1 MVFLTAIVVL
11 AIVTAGILQAGGHK
25 QEGVDVGPGEMGIRA
40 VIIPGP
46 PLAGDAVM
54 PDGHADYPRGMTC
67 AECHDVSFDG
77 ITSAT
82 MQFVNNFGALENDQ
96 IWERIVEFLP
106 GRERFG
112 IATVQDGIPIATTV
126 DMVLDP
132 DEKVLFVVSEKGTE
146 KLMQL
151 RKNPNI
157 SAVRYKGWTVAD
169 GGKKE
174 WISVQIRGTAEIIES
189 DDDRFMGFLEKYNLV
204 RVTPERAVRRFDL
217 IRVTPKEIYYF
228 NTNLGANKKSVYQHW
243 KRDGAGA

>member
-96 IWERIVEFLP
+96 IWQRIVEFLP
-106 GRERFG
+106 GRDG
-112 IATVQDGIPIATTV
+112 MVHISQIADYRVEKIEDEVHMGDEIMVMVTNV
-126 DMVLDP
+126 DPQGKVRLSRQAVL
-132 DEKVLFVVSEKGTE
+132 E
-146 KLMQL
+146 
-151 RKNPNI
+151 
-157 SAVRYKGWTVAD
+157 GWTAEEARSRD
-169 GGKKE
+169 QAGRGSRGGDRRD
-174 WISVQIRGTAEIIES
+174 SQRRGGRS
-189 DDDRFMGFLEKYNLV
+189 RSGGS
-204 RVTPERAVRRFDL
+204 RRD
-217 IRVTPKEIYYF
+217 
-228 NTNLGANKKSVYQHW
+228 
-243 KRDGAGA
+243 